1 MAAGGHAAHLETAVF
16 SGVVFEDNL
25 VGRPHLEGFADRAVL
40 AFGIVQEIQVQLV
53 TLVAAIGIV
62 FFGRG
67 IAPVAAVQDLDDGNG
82 QSHFGQA
89 VQQEAAVVEVD
100 GRDRRAVLVIGGP
113 AELVIFAPPGADM
126 VSVVVRGNEV
136 VQLASGYGRG
146 EMLDI
151 VHDHLSAVDVDG
163 GPAGHAGGTRS
174 IIGQLVRRG
183 AGGIDQHRGSV
194 GEDVVKRLSA
204 SAVDGMDIHISLCPG
219 RHDLTHFELFCVGGF
234 GGRGDDRS
242 RSGIVLPAAARKDHG
257 ERRPYQ

>member
-1 MAAGGHAAHLETAVF
+1 MAAGGHAAHLEVAVF

-25 VGRPHLEGFADRAVL
+25 VGRPHLEGLADGAVL
-40 AFGIVQEIQVQLV
+40 AFGIVKEIQVQLV

-62 FFGRG
+62 FCGRG

-113 AELVIFAPPGADM
+113 AELVIFLPPGANM
-126 VSVVVRGNEV
+126 VAVVVRGNKV
-136 VQLASGYGRG
+136 VQLASGYGRS

-151 VHDHLSAVDVDG
+151 VHDYLSAVNVDRG
-163 GPAGHAGGTRS
+163 LAGHPFRVRT
-174 IIGQLVRRG
+174 IIGQLIRRG

-204 SAVDGMDIHISLCPG
+204 AAVDAVKVQITILPG
-219 RHDLTHFELFCVGGF
+219 GESAAYIELFGGGCLR
-234 GGRGDDRS
+234 GGGNNGPRGRV
-242 RSGIVLPAAARKDHG
+242 VLAAAAKQDCGG
-257 ERRPYQ
+257 ERHT